1 MVYSSE
7 PVDEI
12 LWCDHSSESQR
23 AVLPCGTVYKVFLT
37 FVSVDENLSCDDSNE
52 TSSAAL
58 LYGASYWW
66 IVNSNESQEFLK

>member
-1 MVYSSE
+1 MVYCSE

-58 LYGASYWW
+58 LYVLAIGGLLTAMN
-66 IVNSNESQEFLK
+66 VKNF